1 VIVVDRDGY
10 SNRNTYEPI
19 YPQGFGQL

>member
-1 VIVVDRDGY
+1 VVDRDGY